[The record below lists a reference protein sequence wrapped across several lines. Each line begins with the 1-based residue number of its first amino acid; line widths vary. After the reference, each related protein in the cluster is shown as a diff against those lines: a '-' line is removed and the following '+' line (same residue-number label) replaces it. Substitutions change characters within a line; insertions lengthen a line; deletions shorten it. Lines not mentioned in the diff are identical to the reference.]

1 MHEPRLALDGGPD
14 GLDLYR
20 RIIRA
25 SGSVLAPGGKLLMET
40 GINETAELSGLLSE
54 NGFASENVLHFLHL
68 DLAFST
74 NCFTPDKL
82 STIFF
87 TSPLN
92 GHSIEDKSPL

>member
-1 MHEPRLALDGGPD
+1 MQLTDTSALNPP
-14 GLDLYR
+14 
-20 RIIRA
+20 IA
-25 SGSVLAPGGKLLMET
+25 SSHGEIAFP
-40 GINETAELSGLLSE
+40 E

-87 TSPLN
+87 SSN
-92 GHSIEDKSPL
+92 FFKFRNHSDDTRAYSKDIGIELEEPEKLKISLK

>member
-1 MHEPRLALDGGPD
+1 MQLTDTSALNPP
-14 GLDLYR
+14 
-20 RIIRA
+20 IA
-25 SGSVLAPGGKLLMET
+25 SSHGEIAFP
-40 GINETAELSGLLSE
+40 E

-87 TSPLN
+87 TSPE
-92 GHSIEDKSPL
+92 GTKMSVPLMSYNVYLSHA